1 MIEIIYKGI
10 IIGLFISVPLGP
22 IGMLCVQRTL
32 NRGRKYGMITGL
44 GASTSDLVYTIVALF
59 FISFV
64 ADFLET
70 NKIIIQLVASLVVI
84 GFGIFIFRSNPST
97 QPLPNQTTQQS
108 MLGDYFSSFVLTLSN
123 PLILFVLIG
132 LFARFDFLSSNT
144 NLITYVT
151 GIGSILGGACLWW
164 AVLTFFTSKFRHKL
178 SYRGLKTLNR
188 TIGLIILIFGFFGI
202 SYNIYL
208 IFFE

>member
-1 MIEIIYKGI
+1 MLEIIIKGI

-44 GASTSDLVYTIVALF
+44 GASTSDLVYTIIALF

-70 NKIIIQLVASLVVI
+70 NKIIIQVVGSLVVI
-84 GFGIFIFRSNPST
+84 GFGVFIFRSNPST
-97 QPLPNQTTQQS
+97 QPLPNQTTQES
-108 MLGDYFSSFVLTLSN
+108 MIGDYFSSFILTLSN

-132 LFARFDFLSSNT
+132 LFARFDFLNSNT
-144 NLITYVT
+144 TTITYVS
-151 GIGSILGGACLWW
+151 GISAILAGACLWW
-164 AVLTFFTSKFRHKL
+164 AILTFFTSKFRDKL

-188 TIGLIILIFGFFGI
+188 AIGLIILIFGILGI
-202 SYNIYL
+202 SYNLYI
-208 IFFE
+208 IFFK